1 MKSINALYLVLIAT
15 FVIGCAEGEPETK
28 GKSGMP
34 RNGLATLILDGKVV
48 PVTFGA
54 LKVTDFKAVEKSC
67 DGSIGIK
74 LHYNGL
80 ASTLQFGDIQLR
92 LVRSI
97 SDDAGHYFK
106 MDVCDPSNIKSLER
120 AHLRYE
126 NANYKDARLITAIV
140 DFVNSSLELQV
151 GGTPVANGT
160 ITNWY

>member
-1 MKSINALYLVLIAT
+1 MKSLNALCVVIIAT
-15 FVIGCAEGEPETK
+15 LAIGCAEGEPETK
-28 GKSGMP
+28 GKNGMP

-48 PVTFGA
+48 PVTFGS

-74 LHYNGL
+74 LHYMGPV
-80 ASTLQFGDIQLR
+80 STLQFGDIQLK

-97 SDDAGHYFK
+97 SDDSGHYFK

-126 NANYKDARLITAIV
+126 NANYKDARRITAIV